1 VPLQPDPAAVFSTE
15 DLLMSLYEAL
25 NTSRLAQP
33 EVSSTGVVLWRA
45 GTALLFM
52 AALAYATAA
61 ALTLSHRLSWIET
74 SSVFSAGAAPGL
86 TVTLLLWLARPCFY
100 SQRIRKRLV
109 FVSLAGATSVAV
121 GPMLLAGF

>member
-1 VPLQPDPAAVFSTE
+1 
-15 DLLMSLYEAL
+15 MSLYEAL

-61 ALTLSHRLSWIET
+61 ALTLFHRLSWVET
-74 SSVFSAGAAPGL
+74 ASVFSAGAMPGL
-86 TVTLLLWLARPCFY
+86 TVTLLLWLARPRFY
-100 SQRIRKRLV
+100 SQAIRKRLV
-109 FVSLAGATSVAV
+109 FVSLAGAASVAV
-121 GPMLLAGF
+121 GPLLFAGL